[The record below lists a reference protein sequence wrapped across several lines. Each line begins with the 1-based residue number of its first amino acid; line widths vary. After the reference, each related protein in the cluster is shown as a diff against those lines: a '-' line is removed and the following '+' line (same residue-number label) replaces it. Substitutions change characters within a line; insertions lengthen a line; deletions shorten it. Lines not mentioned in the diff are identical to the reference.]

1 MAYIPQ
7 NAEWY
12 IAEIVEEVTVEGDPR
27 NVVHRDLVLIQAR
40 SPEEAYDRTIEVGK
54 QGESAYQN
62 PAGKHVAI
70 KFRGSCELSVVH
82 DDLEHGAEL
91 RYREISLC
99 RKSTSRNWCRL
110 KSN

>member
-1 MAYIPQ
+1 
-7 NAEWY
+7 
-12 IAEIVEEVTVEGDPR
+12 
-27 NVVHRDLVLIQAR
+27 L
-40 SPEEAYDRTIEVGK
+40 GK

-91 RYREISLC
+91 RYREDISVPEVDVAELVKAKEQLSVF
-99 RKSTSRNWCRL
+99 REIKPSDGPDDSSKERRLTS
-110 KSN
+110 